1 VTLDQI
7 LFVNPEIT
15 NANFITAG
23 QVIQI
28 PSADCDAPTSE
39 DPVEPTATCST
50 GTATTYTVVA
60 GDTFTIIAN
69 EKLDITLASFIAAN
83 PQVANVDAIEIG
95 QVLNIPLCKTD
106 GAGSSGATTREV
118 YYDCLTTK
126 VGLKSKRSIR
136 GFAFN

>member
-50 GTATTYTVVA
+50 GTAITYTVVA

-118 YYDCLTTK
+118 YYDCYEGWTE
-126 VGLKSKRSIR
+126 V
-136 GFAFN
+136 